1 MSSTTITIH
10 TVGGGGK
17 AADARSAPSR
27 SGRDHAECPTERC
40 SDKEPETALHKG
52 GGAGR
57 TARRGARGGCGTG
70 CKSKPEWPRPGGLSL
85 SHVPTGSNNDQSVQ
99 ENVVVIKLLLLAVK
113 HSEGVMFSSRLC
125 NCYSSTLID
134 HILLTYAP
142 NDGQSCYSIFYCA
155 NHGTV
160 NWTGC

>member
-10 TVGGGGK
+10 TGGVAGK
-17 AADARSAPSR
+17 LLMQGVRRPEAAETTLNVRLSAVLN
-27 SGRDHAECPTERC
+27 
-40 SDKEPETALHKG
+40 KEPETALHKG

-155 NHGTV
+155 KHGTV